1 MTFKRYK
8 EVRKATSN
16 PRFTVGNCTKFGV
29 SPDELDIFNV
39 GNPLK
44 KEYDRRIEK
53 NNTRKLILIGLSV
66 IAAPFIL
73 LFGFAFTAH
82 AIDTYFRA
90 NSLENLTGKKLDY
103 WDIFNAG
110 QHIRVNSELI
120 DRK

>member
-8 EVRKATSN
+8 EVRRIASN
-16 PRFTVGNCTKFGV
+16 PIFTYGNCEKFGV
-29 SPDELDIFNV
+29 SLDELDIFNV
-39 GNPLK
+39 GNPLR
-44 KEYDRRIEK
+44 KEFDRRIEK
-53 NNTRKLILIGLSV
+53 NKTRKLILIGLSI

-73 LFGFAFTAH
+73 VFGFAFTAH

-110 QHIRVNSELI
+110 GHIRVNSELI